1 MRGTHACFFQA
12 TQFAGRAIEP
22 THVAPDHTGDFAF
35 GQTNIVI
42 TSVAGSPDHTE
53 VYFSVNTTEWKRNC
67 SHKGAEADAW
77 YKHTDCDAD
86 DASYNVYYSV
96 ANSDVFTVR
105 FFEEAAIRRV
115 HLPPPAMNDSM
126 PEYENTQII
135 GEVLPGGSAS
145 SVEDQQ
151 KCLALLVLVCILWA
165 TDAIPLWVTSL
176 LIPLIVVLDNII
188 LGAETDSG
196 HFVPV
201 PAQKTATAQ
210 LANLAN
216 PNVILLMGGFSM
228 AAALHKFDLDS
239 RLAMAILSRSGDNP
253 RVFILINMVVGFV
266 ISMFCNNVAAPVLCF
281 FLVSPVLQRVSKE
294 DRSYCQCMI
303 MSIAFA
309 CNIGGMPT
317 PIASPQNTAA
327 LLAINQ
333 QVPCPPP
340 AHASLLLSALF
351 SGLVGLTQ
359 CARAVHPHV
368 GSRARVKVLSSLS
381 WCIAGQGRP
390 VLHVGVL
397 HDALLLSHAFRHVAL
412 PACILETNAQGPP

>member
-1 MRGTHACFFQA
+1 
-12 TQFAGRAIEP
+12 
-22 THVAPDHTGDFAF
+22 
-35 GQTNIVI
+35 
-42 TSVAGSPDHTE
+42 
-53 VYFSVNTTEWKRNC
+53 
-67 SHKGAEADAW
+67 
-77 YKHTDCDAD
+77 
-86 DASYNVYYSV
+86 VYYSV
-96 ANSDVFTVR
+96 ANADVFTVR

-333 QVPCPPP
+333 QVLLRRPCFAFAIGTLFWVGRPCPVCKGC
-340 AHASLLLSALF
+340 SI
-351 SGLVGLTQ
+351 
-359 CARAVHPHV
+359 
-368 GSRARVKVLSSLS
+368 SR
-381 WCIAGQGRP
+381 G
-390 VLHVGVL
+390 
-397 HDALLLSHAFRHVAL
+397 
-412 PACILETNAQGPP
+412 